1 VRDSAGERR
10 PAEIEPTMIAT
21 KGETKRFRR
30 FHGYDYSRGA
40 VVFAS
45 FHLEPRQPLFGRVD
59 GGKVVYPPAG
69 EILVRVIEKEALRT
83 PDAQLMKWVVMPD
96 HVHLRIYLRPGQSEP
111 LKKLG
116 QFIYNV
122 KAWSR
127 NIAKRDLGL
136 SFEWQKSYHDWL
148 CLSREAIEAVDKY
161 IENNPLKWSLMHG
174 YPPPLALVEPLVA
187 DALPYGEWWSG
198 AGEVALLDGKIAA
211 VRLSRSIP
219 EKEFPAVEARLMSAV
234 DKGFTL
240 AGTWISPCERVVF
253 AGLVKRG
260 AAIIRASQ
268 DPLSMVYRPKGDEPG
283 LFAKGRYLVISRPT
297 GNPAGNPAG
306 LAPACSG
313 CEAAARHPEHY
324 ARLAHHPEQG
334 HAGLARHPEQG
345 GESPPGSRQAGW
357 HGINDALDEI
367 AVASGGVGVYVK
379 RINGRINWQW
389 NMAGPARHPE
399 QGGESP
405 PGKKELA

>member
-1 VRDSAGERR
+1 
-10 PAEIEPTMIAT
+10 MIAT
-21 KGETKRFRR
+21 KREIKRFRR

-59 GGKVVYPPAG
+59 DGKVVYSPAG
-69 EILVRVIEKEALRT
+69 EILVRVIEKESLRT
-83 PDAQLMKWVVMPD
+83 PDVQLMKWVVMPD

-136 SFEWQKSYHDWL
+136 SFEWQKNYHDWL

-187 DALPYGEWWSG
+187 DVLPYGEWWSG
-198 AGEVALLDGKIAA
+198 AGEVALLNGKIAA

-219 EKEFPAVEARLMSAV
+219 EKEFPVVEARLMSAV

-268 DPLSMVYRPKGDEPG
+268 NPLSMVYRPKGDEPG
-283 LFAKGRYLVISRPT
+283 LFAERRYLVLSRPM
-297 GNPAGNPAG
+297 GPAG

-313 CEAAARHPEHY
+313 CKAIAPAIRS
-324 ARLAHHPEQG
+324 EQG
-334 HAGLARHPEQG
+334 HAGLVRHPEQG
-345 GESPPGSRQAGW
+345 GESPPGLPPGSRQAGW
-357 HGINDALDEI
+357 HGINDALNEI

-379 RINGRINWQW
+379 RVGGRLDWQW
-389 NMAGPARHPE
+389 NMAG
-399 QGGESP
+399 
-405 PGKKELA
+405 KEFV

>member
-1 VRDSAGERR
+1 
-10 PAEIEPTMIAT
+10 MIAT
-21 KGETKRFRR
+21 KRETKRFRR

-59 GGKVVYPPAG
+59 GGKVVYSQAG
-69 EILVRVIEKEALRT
+69 EILVRVIEKESLRT
-83 PDAQLMKWVVMPD
+83 PDAQLLKWVVMPD
-96 HVHLRIYLRPGQSEP
+96 HVHLRIYLRPGQGDP

-136 SFEWQKSYHDWL
+136 SFEWQKNYHDWL

-187 DALPYGEWWSG
+187 DVLPYGEWWSG

-283 LFAKGRYLVISRPT
+283 LFAKGRYLVISR
-297 GNPAGNPAG
+297 NPAGNPAG

-313 CEAAARHPEHY
+313 RRAVGLAR
-324 ARLAHHPEQG
+324 HPEQG
-334 HAGLARHPEQG
+334 HAGLVHHPEQG
-345 GESPPGSRQAGW
+345 GESPPGFPPGFPPGSRQAGW

-389 NMAGPARHPE
+389 NMAGLARHPEQGHAGLAHHPE

-405 PGKKELA
+405 PGFPPGKKELA

>member
-1 VRDSAGERR
+1 
-10 PAEIEPTMIAT
+10 MIAT
-21 KGETKRFRR
+21 KRETKRFRR

-59 GGKVVYPPAG
+59 DGKVVYSPAG
-69 EILVRVIEKEALRT
+69 EILMRVIEKESLRT
-83 PDAQLMKWVVMPD
+83 SDVQLLKWVVMPD

-127 NIAKRDLGL
+127 NIAKRELGL
-136 SFEWQKSYHDWL
+136 SFEWQKNYHDWL

-187 DALPYGEWWSG
+187 DVLPYGEWWSG
-198 AGEVALLDGKIAA
+198 AGEVALLNGKIAA

-283 LFAKGRYLVISRPT
+283 LFAEGRYLVLSRPVE
-297 GNPAGNPAG
+297 PAG

-313 CEAAARHPEHY
+313 CKAIAS
-324 ARLAHHPEQG
+324 
-334 HAGLARHPEQG
+334 ARHPEQG
-345 GESPPGSRQAGW
+345 GERPPGLPPGSRQAGW

-379 RINGRINWQW
+379 RVGGRLDWQW

-399 QGGESP
+399 QGHAGLARHPEQGGESP
-405 PGKKELA
+405 PGFPLGKESA

>member
-1 VRDSAGERR
+1 MRAAAREKLK
-10 PAEIEPTMIAT
+10 ATMIAP
-21 KGETKRFRR
+21 KREIKQFRR
-30 FHGYDYSRGA
+30 YRGYDYSRGA

-45 FHLEPRQPLFGRVD
+45 FHLEPRQPFFGRVD
-59 GGKVVYPPAG
+59 GGKVVYSPTG

-96 HVHLRIYLRPGQSEP
+96 HVHLRIYLRPGQSEA

-127 NIAKRDLGL
+127 NLAKRELGL
-136 SFEWQKSYHDWL
+136 PFEWQKNYHDWL
-148 CLSREAIEAVDKY
+148 CLSREAIETVDKY

-187 DALPYGEWWSG
+187 DVLPYGEWWSG

-260 AAIIRASQ
+260 APIIRASQ

-283 LFAKGRYLVISRPT
+283 LFAKGRYLVISRP
-297 GNPAGNPAG
+297 AGNPAG

-313 CEAAARHPEHY
+313 RRAV
-324 ARLAHHPEQG
+324 
-334 HAGLARHPEQG
+334 GLARHPEQG
-345 GESPPGSRQAGW
+345 GECPPVSPPGYRQSGW
-357 HGINDALDEI
+357 HGINDAIDEI

-389 NMAGPARHPE
+389 NMAG
-399 QGGESP
+399 
-405 PGKKELA
+405 KELA

>member
-1 VRDSAGERR
+1 
-10 PAEIEPTMIAT
+10 MIAT
-21 KGETKRFRR
+21 KREIKRFRR
-30 FHGYDYSRGA
+30 FRSYDYSRGA

-59 GGKVVYPPAG
+59 GGKVVYSPAG
-69 EILVRVIEKEALRT
+69 EILVRVIEKESLRT

-96 HVHLRIYLRPGQSEP
+96 HVHLRIYLRPGQIEP

-136 SFEWQKSYHDWL
+136 SLEWQKNYHDWL
-148 CLSREAIEAVDKY
+148 CISREAIAAVDKY

-187 DALPYGEWWSG
+187 DVLPYGEWWSG
-198 AGEVALLDGKIAA
+198 AGEIALLDGKIAA
-211 VRLSRSIP
+211 ARLSRSIP
-219 EKEFPAVEARLMSAV
+219 EKEFPAVEARLMAAA

-260 AAIIRASQ
+260 APIVRASQ

-283 LFAKGRYLVISRPT
+283 LFAKGRYLVISRKA

-313 CEAAARHPEHY
+313 RIADTPV
-324 ARLAHHPEQG
+324 LHPEQG
-334 HAGLARHPEQG
+334 HAGPPRHPEQG
-345 GESPPGSRQAGW
+345 GESPPGSPPGFPPGSRQAGW
-357 HGINDALDEI
+357 HGINDALAEI

-379 RINGRINWQW
+379 RIGGRIDWQW
-389 NMAGPARHPE
+389 NMPGSAPAKE
-399 QGGESP
+399 
-405 PGKKELA
+405 ELA

>member
-1 VRDSAGERR
+1 
-10 PAEIEPTMIAT
+10 MIAP
-21 KGETKRFRR
+21 KREIKRFRR

-45 FHLEPRQPLFGRVD
+45 FHLEPRQQLFGRVD
-59 GGKVVYPPAG
+59 GGKVVYSPAG
-69 EILVRVIEKEALRT
+69 EILVRVIEKETSRT
-83 PDAQLMKWVVMPD
+83 PDVQLMKWVVMPD

-136 SFEWQKSYHDWL
+136 SFEWQKNYHDWL

-174 YPPPLALVEPLVA
+174 YPPPLALIEPLVA
-187 DALPYGEWWSG
+187 DVLPYGEWWSG

-211 VRLSRSIP
+211 VRLSRSISTA
-219 EKEFPAVEARLMSAV
+219 EFPAVEARLMSAV

-260 AAIIRASQ
+260 AAIIKASQ

-283 LFAKGRYLVISRPT
+283 LFAKRRYLVISRPA

-313 CEAAARHPEHY
+313 RRAV
-324 ARLAHHPEQG
+324 
-334 HAGLARHPEQG
+334 GLARHPEQG
-345 GESPPGSRQAGW
+345 YVGLACHPEQGGESPPGFPPGFPPGSRQAGW

-389 NMAGPARHPE
+389 NMAGLARHPE

>member
-1 VRDSAGERR
+1 
-10 PAEIEPTMIAT
+10 MIAT
-21 KGETKRFRR
+21 KREIKHFRR
-30 FHGYDYSRGA
+30 YRGYDYSRGA
-40 VVFAS
+40 VVFVS
-45 FHLEPRQPLFGRVD
+45 FHLEPRLPLFGRVAD
-59 GGKVVYPPAG
+59 GKMVYSPAG
-69 EILVRVIEKEALRT
+69 EIAVAVIEKESRRT
-83 PDAQLMKWVVMPD
+83 PDAQLKKWVVMPD
-96 HVHLRIYLRPGQSEP
+96 HIHLRIYLRPRQSEH

-116 QFIYNV
+116 QFVYNV
-122 KAWSR
+122 KAWIR
-127 NIAKRDLGL
+127 NNAKRDLGVEL
-136 SFEWQKSYHDWL
+136 TWQKNYHDWL

-174 YPPPLALVEPLVA
+174 YPPPLRLVEPLVS

-198 AGEVALLDGKIAA
+198 AGEVALLGGKIAA

-219 EKEFPAVEARLMSAV
+219 AAEFPAVEARLMSAV

-283 LFAKGRYLVISRPT
+283 LFAKGRYLVLSRS
-297 GNPAGNPAG
+297 AGDPAG

-313 CEAAARHPEHY
+313 RDP
-324 ARLAHHPEQG
+324 
-334 HAGLARHPEQG
+334 GLAYHPEQG
-345 GESPPGSRQAGW
+345 GESPPGLRQARW

-379 RINGRINWQW
+379 RIGGRIAWQW
-389 NMAGPARHPE
+389 KRDE
-399 QGGESP
+399 
-405 PGKKELA
+405 KELT

>member
-1 VRDSAGERR
+1 
-10 PAEIEPTMIAT
+10 MIAP
-21 KGETKRFRR
+21 KREIKRFRR
-30 FHGYDYSRGA
+30 YRGYDYSRGA

-59 GGKVVYPPAG
+59 GGKVVYSPAG

-83 PDAQLMKWVVMPD
+83 PDAQLMKWVAMPD

-127 NIAKRDLGL
+127 NIAKRELGL
-136 SFEWQKSYHDWL
+136 SFEWQKNYHDWL

-187 DALPYGEWWSG
+187 DVLPYGEWWSG

-219 EKEFPAVEARLMSAV
+219 TAEFPAVEARLMSAV

-260 AAIIRASQ
+260 AAIIKASQ

-283 LFAKGRYLVISRPT
+283 LFAEGRYLVISRQA
-297 GNPAGNPAG
+297 GNPAGNPAR

-324 ARLAHHPEQG
+324 ARLVH
-334 HAGLARHPEQG
+334 HPEQG

-389 NMAGPARHPE
+389 NMAGLACHPE
-399 QGGESP
+399 QGDESP